1 MKYVKYKVMRMRR
14 SFSVTETSGE
24 EEERMRRSEGGN
36 KGSVLMS
43 SRWNLQAV

>member
-1 MKYVKYKVMRMRR
+1 MMYVKYEGVRTRR
-14 SFSVTETSGE
+14 SFSATETSDE
-24 EEERMRRSEGGN
+24 EGERMRRSERRD